1 MRNHSITA
9 TVHNGGF
16 PPCLRQYVN
25 YSTVNTDQFKGGKGT
40 DLVKQE
46 GNGPIDER
54 HSLNLASDLK
64 SVNSITCISMF
75 IWSLM
80 VASEA
85 TTASKQPQRSNLTSE
100 LKSVTSITC
109 VSISI
114 CAVIALISKMTRRRR
129 HLPPIDFAVAIAPLV
144 KIHFGHVPPCI

>member
-1 MRNHSITA
+1 MTQVSSCFDFFGST
-9 TVHNGGF
+9 TVCPNLPGHV
-16 PPCLRQYVN
+16 QIW
-25 YSTVNTDQFKGGKGT
+25 Q
-40 DLVKQE
+40 KQE

-54 HSLNLASDLK
+54 RRINLASDLK

-100 LKSVTSITC
+100 LKSVTSITY
-109 VSISI
+109 VSMSI
-114 CAVIALISKMTRRRR
+114 CAVIALISKMQRRRR

-144 KIHFGHVPPCI
+144 KINQGGQVK